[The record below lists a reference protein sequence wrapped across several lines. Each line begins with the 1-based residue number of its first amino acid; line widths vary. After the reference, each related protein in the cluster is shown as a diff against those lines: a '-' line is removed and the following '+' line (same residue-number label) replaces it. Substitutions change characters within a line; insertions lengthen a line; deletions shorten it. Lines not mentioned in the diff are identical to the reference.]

1 MTRDATALTLVRAY
15 HRAWT
20 TNDLEEAGRY
30 LSDDL
35 RTDVPINT
43 YGSKAEWIEAVR
55 RTGQAVSRVEVLA
68 EFSNDAEALLLYDME
83 IKPIGD
89 IRIVEHFTIADG
101 RITQIRHVHDTAAL
115 RAAGFA
121 REGAQR

>member
-1 MTRDATALTLVRAY
+1 MTEDDGALAVVRAY

-20 TNDLEEAGRY
+20 SEDFDEAGRY

-43 YGSKAEWIEAVR
+43 YASKAEWMKAVR
-55 RTGQAVSRVEVLA
+55 GTRQAVSSVEVLA
-68 EFSNDAEALLLYDME
+68 EFSNDGEALLLYDIV

-89 IRIVEHFTIADG
+89 IRIAEHFTVSDG
-101 RITQIRHVHDTAAL
+101 RISKIRHVHDTAAL
-115 RAAGFA
+115 RAARFA
-121 REGAQR
+121 GEAQ